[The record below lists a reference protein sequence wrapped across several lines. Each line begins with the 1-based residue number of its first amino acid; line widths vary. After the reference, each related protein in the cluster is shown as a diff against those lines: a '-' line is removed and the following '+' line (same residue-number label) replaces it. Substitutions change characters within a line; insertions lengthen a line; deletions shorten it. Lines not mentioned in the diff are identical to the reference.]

1 MQITRR
7 AVLSAAVSMPVAMA
21 APRFALTE
29 IAIGD
34 ATLTTVSD
42 GHLILPGSFVFDPMP
57 KQELRPILREFQLS
71 DEQLHRE
78 CNISLY
84 RDGTNIILFDAGSG
98 TDFTPTVGSLI
109 ESLDAVDLSTEDITH
124 VVFTHAH
131 PDHIW
136 GVLDDFDDP
145 LFTEATYMI
154 GRTEWAYWWNPET
167 VNTIDE
173 DSVSFAVGAKRRLE
187 AIEERVVF
195 FDDGDEILP
204 GISALA
210 TPGHTAG
217 HMSFQVAHGNT
228 SALIA
233 GDAVSNHHVAF
244 KKPQWNDGSDQDP
257 EQAAQTRKRLLD
269 QLVSE
274 KMILLG
280 FHLPG
285 GGIGRVEATGESYRF
300 IPVDA

>member
-21 APRFALTE
+21 APRFALAE

-109 ESLDAVDLSTEDITH
+109 ESLDAVDLSPEDITH

-187 AIEERVVF
+187 AIEDSVVF

-204 GISALA
+204 GSQRLPLRDIQRA
-210 TPGHTAG
+210 T
-217 HMSFQVAHGNT
+217 
-228 SALIA
+228 
-233 GDAVSNHHVAF
+233 
-244 KKPQWNDGSDQDP
+244 
-257 EQAAQTRKRLLD
+257 
-269 QLVSE
+269 
-274 KMILLG
+274 
-280 FHLPG
+280 
-285 GGIGRVEATGESYRF
+285 
-300 IPVDA
+300 